1 MSEPHKTERPSFL
14 VASGKGDTGLGRW
27 PSCVDRHSLTPAGT
41 HLCMPQRGRL
51 GSTAQASLRPGKLED
66 RWLPPVSVPLVLS
79 GPASPR
85 PPDCQEIPP
94 TMAPAPTVTCLPRSP
109 RVSQNRY
116 VPGPDRK
123 INLCVLKELIRT
135 LSYLSVVGDAVLV
148 VTAGVT
154 PSPHQMV
161 TFSSL
166 GASRCCLISRD
177 PLVTLGQHVG
187 QTGIGLNEFCH
198 SAM

>member
-1 MSEPHKTERPSFL
+1 MAKATRAWAGGPPVWTVTHPSRTTS
-14 VASGKGDTGLGRW
+14 VRATG
-27 PSCVDRHSLTPAGT
+27 
-41 HLCMPQRGRL
+41 GRL
-51 GSTAQASLRPGKLED
+51 GSTAQASLCPGKLED
-66 RWLPPVSVPLVLS
+66 RRLPPVSVPLVLS

-123 INLCVLKELIRT
+123 INLYVLKELIRT
-135 LSYLSVVGDAVLV
+135 LSYLSVAGDAVLV

-154 PSPHQMV
+154 PSPHQIM
-161 TFSSL
+161 TLSSL
-166 GASRCCLISRD
+166 AASRCCLISRD